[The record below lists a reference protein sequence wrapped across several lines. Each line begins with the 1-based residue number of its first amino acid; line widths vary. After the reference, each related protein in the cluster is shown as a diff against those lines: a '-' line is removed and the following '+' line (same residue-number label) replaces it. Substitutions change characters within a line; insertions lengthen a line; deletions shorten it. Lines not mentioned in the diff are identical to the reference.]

1 MRDRNGNVLRL
12 AQVMLLGLGA
22 GCSAL
27 TAAQPGDE
35 VTAKGKAVYEQHC
48 LACHGAK
55 GKGDGYPFLKPPP
68 ADLSAF
74 ATRSR
79 TDAELLVTIRH
90 GHPGTAMGAWRVAL
104 TEEESRHVLAYVRAL
119 QK

>member
-1 MRDRNGNVLRL
+1 MMKRMSLVVLL
-12 AQVMLLGLGA
+12 CIGW
-22 GCSAL
+22 GCSVL
-27 TAAQPGDE
+27 TGTQPGD
-35 VTAKGKAVYEQHC
+35 TPLARGKAVYEQHC
-48 LACHGAK
+48 LACHGAQ

-90 GHPGTAMGAWRVAL
+90 GHPGTAMGAWKVAL

>member
-1 MRDRNGNVLRL
+1 MNQPQDGKWIVGFRRTRTHER
-12 AQVMLLGLGA
+12 QERQRF
-22 GCSAL
+22 
-27 TAAQPGDE
+27 AARSSHA
-35 VTAKGKAVYEQHC
+35 VKGKAVYEQHC

-55 GKGDGYPFLKPPP
+55 GKGNGYPFLKPPP

-90 GHPGTAMGAWRVAL
+90 GPPGNAMGAWKVAL
-104 TEEESRHVLAYVRAL
+104 TEEESRHVLAYVRTL